1 MRSILLDVAQLVAH
15 LVRDQEVAGSSPV
28 IQTIGKSSTY
38 GVSQVLDLFLKGEKV
53 YYYSVCGQMK
63 VFLDRM
69 NPLYGKMKDK
79 DFYYMVTAQDDD
91 KKQLERAFDVFDGF
105 ADCFEDIRRCG
116 RIYGGGAD
124 KKGEVKDLPAFSE
137 AYELGKKI

>member
-1 MRSILLDVAQLVAH
+1 MVSILWVAI
-15 LVRDQEVAGSSPV
+15 SSPV

-79 DFYYMVTAQDDD
+79 DFYY
-91 KKQLERAFDVFDGF
+91 
-105 ADCFEDIRRCG
+105 
-116 RIYGGGAD
+116 AD